1 MHKLIIL
8 GVGNLLLSDEGAGI
22 HAVEKLRQK
31 VKHESIK
38 IIDGA
43 TLGLDLFGLFDDA
56 QKIWIVDCVKGGG
69 EPGSVYKFGLESLK
83 KKFSDLKLSMH
94 DFNIVDVIELA
105 KALGKKI
112 PEITFYGIEPKTFEW
127 GDKPSLEVESGIE
140 KIVQMII
147 EDLKSE
153 FGEKVVSEG

>member
-22 HAVEKLRQK
+22 HTVEILKQK
-31 VKHESIK
+31 VRHKSIE

-69 EPGSVYKFGLESLK
+69 EPGSVYKFGLESVK
-83 KKFSDLKLSMH
+83 KKIPDLKLSMH
-94 DFNIVDVIELA
+94 DFNIIDVIELA
-105 KALGKKI
+105 KALGKDI
-112 PEITFYGIEPKTFEW
+112 PEITFYGIEPKTLEW
-127 GDKPSLEVESGIE
+127 GDKPSAEVRSGIE
-140 KIVQMII
+140 KAVQMII
-147 EDLKSE
+147 DDLKSE
-153 FGEKVVSEG
+153 FGEEVILER